1 MKQKLV
7 EIWEVDKSTVT
18 VSNLASS
25 TKDVK
30 DPPIDNY
37 KLKLRRKNLKDINKM
52 RDTPCSLIG
61 RLKILDVILP
71 KLIYK
76 FNTISI
82 KIPAGF
88 FLGPDKLILK
98 FIWKCK
104 WLRINKTT
112 LKKNNVGE
120 QMLLNFKT
128 YIKTI
133 VIKSVILFPNLGKL
147 NIYLL
152 YDPAISPENIY
163 PRDSCRHMCRVN
175 SELGLSSLNRHHVW
189 PCRLP

>member
-1 MKQKLV
+1 MSFHDNKSVNSYKLLTILNVYVFNNSASKYMKQKLV

-82 KIPAGF
+82 KIPASF
-88 FLGPDKLILK
+88 FVTILK
-98 FIWKCK
+98 
-104 WLRINKTT
+104 
-112 LKKNNVGE
+112 
-120 QMLLNFKT
+120 
-128 YIKTI
+128 
-133 VIKSVILFPNLGKL
+133 
-147 NIYLL
+147 
-152 YDPAISPENIY
+152 
-163 PRDSCRHMCRVN
+163 
-175 SELGLSSLNRHHVW
+175 NRF
-189 PCRLP
+189 